1 MMVPHAEVP
10 RLRGL
15 EAPPTENRD
24 IPQNR
29 STLQYIHLNGAF
41 CPAMD
46 KLVNTGIV

>member
-1 MMVPHAEVP
+1 MVPHAEVP

-29 STLQYIHLNGAF
+29 SALQNIHLNRAF
-41 CPAMD
+41 SPSVN
-46 KLVNTGIV
+46 KLVNIGIA